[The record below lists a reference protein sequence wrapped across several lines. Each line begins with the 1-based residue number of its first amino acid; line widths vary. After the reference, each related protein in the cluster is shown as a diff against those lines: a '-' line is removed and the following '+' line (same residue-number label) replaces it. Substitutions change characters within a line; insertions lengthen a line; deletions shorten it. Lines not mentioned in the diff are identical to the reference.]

1 MLRSRSRRCLLTVSI
16 GCLVAMTGCARPFPE
31 RLNWYGHHPA
41 LYSLALGAAAQEAL
55 VRSMSGLGYYEYMG
69 DAAYTL
75 STTGTCNRETLDT
88 YLVKKERGCFLLGGP
103 PLPDCLNVDACAS
116 FRYDVDLFSDPA
128 LRDVVTAATLT
139 LLYGSDLQGGRDAGR
154 TGEAG
159 FASDGIGPHA
169 KIAIP
174 TVFFGPEYRL
184 PRRHDGVRQAF
195 PGTPELVWP
204 PPCPLHD
211 GVSGRG

>member
-1 MLRSRSRRCLLTVSI
+1 MLRSRSRRRFLALSI
-16 GCLVAMTGCARPFPE
+16 GCLAAMTGCARPFPE

-128 LRDVVTAATLT
+128 LRDVVTAALQRPCDYLT
-139 LLYGSDLQGGRDAGR
+139 PPAQVKHWNATANFGMAAISNWRILQCDGKQVFSTSIEFNDADAVVR
-154 TGEAG
+154 VR
-159 FASDGIGPHA
+159 FA
-169 KIAIP
+169 
-174 TVFFGPEYRL
+174 
-184 PRRHDGVRQAF
+184 
-195 PGTPELVWP
+195 
-204 PPCPLHD
+204 
-211 GVSGRG
+211 RGA